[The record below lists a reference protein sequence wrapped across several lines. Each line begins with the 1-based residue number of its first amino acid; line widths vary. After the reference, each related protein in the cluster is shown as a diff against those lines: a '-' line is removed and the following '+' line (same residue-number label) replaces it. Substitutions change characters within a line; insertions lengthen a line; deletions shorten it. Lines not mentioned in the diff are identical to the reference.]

1 MDEFKG
7 IASLIDNFGFGVIFA
22 ILVWKFPSIIVAF
35 NSGIQQIM
43 GHVREQQKEALVAYK
58 ESNDKMLG
66 MFGERFEKVED
77 TLQQLLTTQNII
89 LEEIR
94 IVKTDVQEVQ
104 HRVGE
109 LERDGTRQDV
119 G

>member
-1 MDEFKG
+1 
-7 IASLIDNFGFGVIFA
+7 
-22 ILVWKFPSIIVAF
+22 
-35 NSGIQQIM
+35 
-43 GHVREQQKEALVAYK
+43 
-58 ESNDKMLG
+58 
-66 MFGERFEKVED
+66 
-77 TLQQLLTTQNII
+77 LTTQNII